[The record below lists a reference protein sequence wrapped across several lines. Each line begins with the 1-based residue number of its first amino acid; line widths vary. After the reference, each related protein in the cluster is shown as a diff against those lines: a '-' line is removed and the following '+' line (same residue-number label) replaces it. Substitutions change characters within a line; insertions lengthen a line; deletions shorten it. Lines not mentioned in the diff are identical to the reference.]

1 QQSKDLSSVG
11 NRTTNLENNLKTTD
25 ANVSKKADASAVDT
39 LQNTVTQQGKDITSA
54 SDAITSLNN
63 SVGAMTNMGDNLIQ
77 DANLEGDGSAFRT
90 QQNSGTTGSI
100 VAFGA
105 YGENSAGARMLKVN
119 ATSPGLFANGKK
131 PTPVNGSRKFRYIVR
146 AKGVSGSMNMLLRR
160 WNFNGSAEGNYE
172 DKNVTLTSDW
182 QTITWDTSFSPRTG
196 ADGQAFGIYCH
207 PSNAEIWIDSF
218 QVFDITDAVNND
230 ATASALSDLST
241 KVTKQGDTVSSQ
253 GTSITKLQ
261 NDLTS
266 TKTDVSKKADA
277 SALQTLQNT
286 VTDQGKTLT
295 SQGNAITALTGTVD
309 TVKGD
314 VAKKADATALN
325 NLSTRVS
332 NAEDKISSSSD
343 AITSLNSSLNQQ
355 SKRGANILP
364 DGTFESYS
372 SGYNITNGRVIV
384 TTDDS
389 HGGNKCIR
397 VTRPNDYNANATDN
411 SDNH

>member
-1 QQSKDLSSVG
+1 
-11 NRTTNLENNLKTTD
+11 
-25 ANVSKKADASAVDT
+25 
-39 LQNTVTQQGKDITSA
+39 
-54 SDAITSLNN
+54 
-63 SVGAMTNMGDNLIQ
+63 
-77 DANLEGDGSAFRT
+77 
-90 QQNSGTTGSI
+90 
-100 VAFGA
+100 
-105 YGENSAGARMLKVN
+105 
-119 ATSPGLFANGKK
+119 
-131 PTPVNGSRKFRYIVR
+131 
-146 AKGVSGSMNMLLRR
+146 MNMLLRR
-160 WNFNGSAEGNYE
+160 WNFNGNTEGNYE

-182 QTITWDTSFSPRTG
+182 QTITWDTSFSPSTG

-411 SDNH
+411 SDNHIFSGFQVRDNAVFYVECWVKLDAKSTTMDGSVQIAVGMSLQYQDNSWQWPALIKSAKDLSADTWTKVSGYLKAARAVSNRRWCGSPCQTYRLLRRVTPSSSMILSLPT